1 MCKKKSAAWGWLCNC
16 SVTIPWSLYQEG
28 RSFLALKRDAACWA
42 GTCRRGGQGKVT
54 WGPPGW
60 DPRWHVTRMPA
71 VPRVWVS
78 FSPPSLL
85 ADGGSDVQ
93 RGLGRIAGCWAGSK
107 LERFWVLLLGV

>member
-1 MCKKKSAAWGWLCNC
+1 MC
-16 SVTIPWSLYQEG
+16 
-28 RSFLALKRDAACWA
+28 RA

-60 DPRWHVTRMPA
+60 HPSWHVTQMPA

-85 ADGGSDVQ
+85 ADGGSAVQ
-93 RGLGRIAGCWAGSK
+93 RGLGSIAGCYGAGSK
-107 LERFWVLLLGV
+107 LERFGVLLLGV